1 MGMFWALIKI
11 EGGEK
16 ADRPIWRTTTTSKK
30 QWFSCQDFI
39 KKANSIQNNLKR
51 GYKKEEEFIVF
62 LLLFKEVLLATKF
75 GNNRANYWVF

>member
-39 KKANSIQNNLKR
+39 KKAKSTS
-51 GYKKEEEFIVF
+51 FD
-62 LLLFKEVLLATKF
+62 
-75 GNNRANYWVF
+75 